1 MLPIASLAS
10 SQISSS
16 MVKEPTLF
24 DQVYGGAR
32 RRPAMISLNVQ
43 WVPVNDR
50 SGAYQWN
57 GSDANNRKE
66 KTVTFFGTGEMRG
79 KQRAKAI
86 TPPSSDYTD
95 AYLSAIASKP
105 IPTRH
110 VNRISTAVFANAAP
124 IPLKPT
130 SPPLSS
136 KQSIK
141 TSETRFTNINNIQT
155 SSPAE
160 KLIPPSSSR
169 SSPYSSSPAEKLI
182 PPSSSRSSTY
192 SSSATSDRS
201 TPYEPLST
209 TQYSSP
215 QSQTFTS
222 SYSTL
227 IRSSPSTLTTT
238 PTPSVDSQRS
248 YTTFT
253 SRSQP
258 RLSTL
263 PSVSRYETSY
273 NSIYKPLPAY
283 SFQSY
288 PPSNTHTT
296 SLSSS
301 STESTFK
308 PSAPLR
314 SSSSLSTYNIN
325 QSSISEPTI
334 RPTSTIEKQFD
345 RPETLLFQHDEDM
358 RPSKLEKPS
367 PVLSSPM
374 SSYATRE
381 ELKIEPERLRME
393 QLSGYSSEPIRI
405 LENTIDKYDSLIN
418 QISEV
423 LASVSPLSST
433 FSSMSPGKSV
443 LDYQLS
449 SDSSPVLPT
458 KAIQPELS
466 QQSMTVTMETSNT
479 EQTKPAHLIRGDSY
493 ENVATFTSDIN
504 KNISLFSDIQIPTV
518 TTTEETEE
526 QRTLS
531 SNEFPVQTLVEQET
545 LKSTIE
551 QQYESQSKL
560 GTALEN
566 KEHETSFINKEEKKD
581 IESLLSNEQ
590 ELSPVIEEETEVT
603 KSLTMKQTKPV
614 TTDQSSYATVDE
626 KSAETIAAMT
636 GDQVETSTA
645 EELKVE
651 VQPDVTDE
659 QQINLVAEEPKQE
672 IHSSSDGQQQT
683 HEITTTTVTTEEHQ
697 ILSTSIKHKEDE
709 TKLSSADEQQVSS
722 IPEKETKLE
731 SVIEARPVLI
741 STEQNEDEVK
751 IIANEEQQEDENK
764 KTIIIAEEQ
773 VILSTP
779 EDKEAAQIT
788 SPADEQHTS
797 SIPETE
803 TKVERTVESQ
813 PVSISTEEKTDETKI
828 IATEKQQVSLVA
840 EEHEVDKTKTVVET
854 QSVPIATEQNEDE
867 AKIASIEEQVSP
879 VIDTQKEEETKV
891 ESFVEPGLELVL
903 TEQKEDEGKVV
914 STGEQL
920 SSVTGAQKEEEETKT
935 ASVDNQQIPA
945 ATEEQQVEK
954 TNTVT
959 INEQQDILSTQA
971 DNDVTAI
978 ISSITATET
987 KLESVVEPAPVLVST
1002 EHNAD
1007 DTKIVSTEEQ
1017 QTLSVTETQKDE
1029 ETKTASADEQQVP
1042 PAIEEQ
1048 EAEKTKA
1055 VAIDEQKTAVIIET
1069 EVEPVLELQPVPIST
1084 EPNEDE
1090 AKIVSIE
1097 EQVSPATDVQK
1108 EEETKV
1114 ESVLELQSEPIS
1126 PEQKGDEAKI
1136 VSIEEQV
1143 SPITDVQ
1150 KEEETRVEPEP
1161 VSTEQ
1166 KGVETKIVS
1175 TEEQLSSVTGTQKE
1189 EETKAETRVEP
1200 EPVSTE
1206 QKDDE
1211 AKIVFTEGQVSP
1223 VIDAQ
1228 KEEETKVE
1236 SFVEPELVLVPT
1248 EQKEGEGKVAS
1259 TGEQLSSVT
1268 GTQKEEETK
1277 VESVLEFQ
1285 PEPISTEQNEDQ
1297 TKIVST
1303 EEQISPVTDVQ
1314 KEEETKA
1321 ETRVEPEPVSTEQKD
1336 DEAKIVSTEGQV
1348 SPVIDTQKEDETKV
1362 EPVLELQ
1369 AVAISAERNEDEA
1382 KIISI
1387 EEQQASPLV
1396 DSQKK
1401 EEDTKMASV
1410 NEQQVSQVTEEQ
1422 EADKTKIVDI
1432 DEQQDVSAIPEEE
1445 QAKSVASSIDE
1456 QHAVFTTETEKGEE
1470 TKMLFTDEQETIS
1483 ASGEDTQE
1491 LKTLIE
1497 YAEELSSL
1505 VVKEVNT
1512 LNVVSIEEH
1521 QVSSTLTDEKQ
1532 NEENALS
1539 TIQQETPLLRA
1550 EEEIEEKEEVESKTL
1565 SNEVQQVQSVN
1576 EDEKREEA
1584 TNASVDEHS
1593 TIALAEEKIAEE
1605 FQIASS
1611 TEIENVQASSAPSEE
1626 QQTQVV
1632 TDDETKVSIANTERE
1647 PLVSEEQSLMSITPA
1662 VDTSATDLLP
1672 FSESKSDEEKI
1683 IDKHIDVVQQQTDL
1697 PVKETSPSVS
1707 VTESS
1712 KNTRKHVTW
1721 DETVVDNED
1730 GESSSSES
1738 VTDESSTSETS
1749 IAVTPVENGTAET
1762 IDSKGITASESNI
1775 NVDQQVTSS
1784 DVAEPQLTSD
1794 ETISLSKPLELSS
1807 TLSSADNQS
1816 LAVVDSTDLQVVST
1830 EQLVHASYCPNDQ
1843 ENLQATVPNEQK
1855 IIPSDSIDREARSC
1869 SPGEAS
1875 SIVSDSTSQEI
1886 TLSDVTESQLSLN
1899 EQHVHTI
1906 ANSTD
1911 EQSISTTDSSK
1922 EDTFTVDE
1930 ISTTNSDITTNE
1942 DIGKLAEEVA
1952 IDLHNV
1958 ETSAPLVEIIP
1969 QKPETSIIDS
1979 TTLSL
1984 QPTIVSAIDT
1994 LADTVTSRYISSDVY
2009 HGYLGEHKKFLQD
2022 TSVIDNNSTAESL
2035 IASLRETLITPTTP
2049 LIETIQD
2056 VVSSMQT
2063 TTYSYKIESEITQPS
2078 QDDANLATAV
2088 ADELP
2093 EDYTY
2098 DGTLVEKNQ
2107 FTIDNS
2113 EQLKAAFESLRQT
2126 AIAPIA
2132 AITETIQASM
2142 SSNRSDNQEISSS
2155 PNTAQLATTNLEG
2168 KGSIVEIESS
2178 SGEQTNDNANKDISF
2193 VAIDN
2198 IHENVSQTIT
2208 ETSQNVVTT
2217 ITLST
2222 DTHTEGET
2230 IVQQEKP
2237 EGQSIEDSTAVY
2249 SLTEE
2254 TKAGDREL
2262 SNHFLAD
2269 SIVPTSLD
2277 TTGIIA
2283 ESLNEQKENQQTVL
2297 IESSSLEIL
2306 ESTSVVQ
2313 KSEGTTAETIEFT
2326 PVNQN
2331 EEPLAMSSPVAVE
2344 QADAS
2349 NKQETT
2355 SVDHSTD
2362 EKTSAYALSTMRT
2375 DHAEQISVST
2385 STPSEQLDVTV
2396 APEISEAKTSNEI
2409 TTEHSSG
2416 SNESIETKTTFET
2429 FHDVITHPFETIT
2442 GKIQSVISTSI
2453 DEQTSVNA
2461 EKSSVGKSE
2470 EVEVSKEHQ
2479 IAETENLAID
2489 EQTVESSETKS
2500 TFENISDF
2508 VRHPRTTITEEIQS
2522 VLTSSTT
2529 EEVPS
2534 LEQQTSIITTDQ
2546 KKDEDILSTA
2556 MESNF
2561 ETSLDTITKS
2571 STITNETVQD
2581 IVLNS
2586 TEQTSSP
2593 EEKEQISTIQQT
2605 RSYVQDQV
2613 QGEYEARPTT
2623 VSSQIFEDEK
2633 QESQNERTVDDNI
2646 ENIVSQHEISADA
2659 NNHLPNAIHSLI
2671 SDIISKVLQRLSESS
2686 HDIGQI
2692 VEENSSS
2699 GSGLTSPITV
2709 INGEDRSESSQS
2721 TLSQQTIK
2729 NEDDTFDNKISSSE
2743 ITWENLLDEKSS
2755 DETIDQSFEEMKR
2768 LLEDVVQSSNDITVE
2783 IIENK
2788 TTITLPNHIQS
2799 APIIESESQQT
2810 IIKPQIDYIMVQ
2822 SSVPMGSDS
2831 ASEITEI
2838 ENVSSKLSSNFH
2850 DSSPTNTE
2858 DDSLELIHA
2867 LQGHSIIHP
2876 SSTFIEVQ
2884 PSTTNQSSLSTS
2896 HIEKIDVQSASKP
2909 ERSASSTTTSSQ
2921 ITSSDRYV
2929 SYAIHEMGD
2938 SSQERLPSFPLVADM
2953 PVYEPGKTTSD
2964 GAKDEQIQ
2972 SELNAN
2978 INRII
2983 TKDDDLTEFDATENL
2998 TYSDD
3003 VLLQKLHASAP
3014 NREKNL
3020 DASSTDD
3027 DVDDAN
3033 FNELENN
3040 DVSNLHRVMDEM
3052 NQHHESV
3059 SQGLEQIYQR
3069 YDISN
3074 SSSTSTKPTTDDVYI
3089 IPGYSGL
3096 WRSSVNDTRE
3106 SSSANDADDEDD
3118 RKQSTTTVKTR
3129 TIVRT
3134 SDPNKLQSL
3143 LQTHQEITS
3152 HDTPPVR
3159 TDTYDVFNRPL
3170 NEFSFDMSESD
3181 SFKTCAST
3189 ITSSVTSKQF
3199 KQSDLFNTPISEQDE
3214 QQRLSSPDEKIILIR
3229 ECERGISLP
3238 ATMKIQFD
3246 DMALRLS
3253 ASTPIDAALYSTTQ
3267 TDLPSP
3273 STLSEPMQK
3282 TISSCHTSTTSL
3294 SSNESE
3300 KQKLPSQSWLN
3311 TTNTITATN
3320 EGPDGRK

>member
-136 KQSIK
+136 KPSIK

-325 QSSISEPTI
+325 Q
-334 RPTSTIEKQFD
+334 R
-345 RPETLLFQHDEDM
+345 
-358 RPSKLEKPS
+358 
-367 PVLSSPM
+367 
-374 SSYATRE
+374 
-381 ELKIEPERLRME
+381 
-393 QLSGYSSEPIRI
+393 YSSEPIRI

-493 ENVATFTSDIN
+493 ENIATFTSDIN

-1211 AKIVFTEGQVSP
+1211 AKIVYTEGQVSP
-1223 VIDAQ
+1223 

-1491 LKTLIE
+1491 LKTLTE

-1611 TEIENVQASSAPSEE
+1611 TEIENVQASSASSEE

-2534 LEQQTSIITTDQ
+2534 LEQQ
-2546 KKDEDILSTA
+2546 
-2556 MESNF
+2556 
-2561 ETSLDTITKS
+2561 
-2571 STITNETVQD
+2571 
-2581 IVLNS
+2581 
-2586 TEQTSSP
+2586 
-2593 EEKEQISTIQQT
+2593 QT